1 MAKKVTFDNLPAMVE
16 KLLEILTA
24 EGSEHQALPDLVQ
37 RVKRLEMQ
45 NDSLERLLSPDRRT
59 MDKPTV
65 CRVLKLRPKQL
76 AELEQAG
83 LLLSHAEGRRTYYY
97 EDDVVRCFMNQSAWK
112 NALEAATKPEPAQ
125 IAESD
130 AEATELPANATE
142 LTGRIDINAAGEILD
157 RNPAA
162 IYQLIKTNKSL
173 PFHKDGRNLFFIAE
187 ELTEWVKTHP
197 ARKYK
202 KRNETETT

>member
-16 KLLEILTA
+16 KILELLTA
-24 EGSEHQALPDLVQ
+24 EGSEHQALPEIVQ
-37 RVKRLEMQ
+37 RIKRLEMQ
-45 NDSLERLLSPDRRT
+45 YDSLERILSPDRRT

-76 AELEQAG
+76 SELEQVG
-83 LLLSHAEGRRTYYY
+83 LLLSHSEGRRTYYY
-97 EDDVVRCFMNQSAWK
+97 EDDVVRCFMNQAAWK
-112 NALEAATKPEPAQ
+112 NALEVAAKPEPVQ
-125 IAESD
+125 VAEPD
-130 AEATELPANATE
+130 AEAVEQSANAAE
-142 LTGRIDINAAGEILD
+142 LTGRIDMKAACVIVN
-157 RNPAA
+157 RNRAA
-162 IYQLIKTNKSL
+162 IYQLVKTKAI

-202 KRNETETT
+202 RRNENETT

>member
-1 MAKKVTFDNLPAMVE
+1 MAKKVTFDNLPAMIE
-16 KLLEILTA
+16 KVLEILTA

-76 AELEQAG
+76 SELEQAG
-83 LLLSHAEGRRTYYY
+83 LLLSHSEGHRTYYY

-112 NALEAATKPEPAQ
+112 NAIEAAAKPEPVQ
-125 IAESD
+125 PIEPD
-130 AEATELPANATE
+130 TDVVEQPANAAE
-142 LTGRIDINAAGEILD
+142 LTGRIDMKAACVIVN

-162 IYQLIKTNKSL
+162 IYQLVKTKAI

-187 ELTEWVKTHP
+187 ELTEWVKTHQ

-202 KRNETETT
+202 KRNENETT

>member
-24 EGSEHQALPDLVQ
+24 EGSEHQALPEIVQ

-112 NALEAATKPEPAQ
+112 NALEAATKPEPVQ
-125 IAESD
+125 VAEPD
-130 AEATELPANATE
+130 ADVVEQPANAAE
-142 LTGRIDINAAGEILD
+142 LTGRIDMKAACVIVN

-162 IYQLIKTNKSL
+162 IYQLVKTKSI
-173 PFHKDGRNLFFIAE
+173 PHHKEGRNLYFDAE
-187 ELTEWVKTHP
+187 KLREWVKTHP

-202 KRNETETT
+202 RRNENETT